1 LSKKIG
7 VSDRDREGKTTM
19 RLAERMSRLGTESA
33 FEVLAK
39 AKVLE
44 AKGRKII
51 HMEIGE
57 PDFDTPAHIGEA
69 AYQAIKDGYTHYGP
83 SPGLME
89 HREALAN
96 YFNGRYNLGYGPENI
111 VVAPGAK
118 PFLFYAILALAG
130 EGDEVIYPNPGFP
143 VYESV
148 AEFAGAKAVPLPL
161 LEENDFAF
169 TLEDIKSRVTSNT
182 RLLILNYP
190 HNPTGGILSR
200 ELLEGI
206 AQVAIE
212 NDFVVLADEVYS
224 RMVYDGEHYSIAQVP
239 GMKDRTI
246 LLDGYSK
253 TYAMTGWRL
262 GFIAAPP
269 ELADPISKLIIN
281 SVSCTASFEQIAGIA
296 ALTGPQEEVHEMVA
310 EFHRRRDFI
319 VKGLNEIK
327 GVSCKSPGGAFYVFP
342 NVRDV
347 PMEPEKL
354 APYLMEEAG
363 VACLPGTSFG
373 EYGKGHL
380 RLSYAV
386 SHEEIEEALT
396 NMDKAIGKL

>member
-1 LSKKIG
+1 
-7 VSDRDREGKTTM
+7 M
-19 RLAERMSRLGTESA
+19 RLAARMSRLGTESA
-33 FEVLAK
+33 FEVLAQAK
-39 AKVLE
+39 ALE
-44 AKGRKII
+44 AQGKRII

-69 AYQAIKDGYTHYGP
+69 AYKAIQDGYTHYGP
-83 SPGLME
+83 SAGLRE
-89 HREALAN
+89 HSEAVAN
-96 YFNGRYNLGYGPENI
+96 YFNDRYGLGYEAENI

-118 PFLFYAILALAG
+118 PFLFFAILALAG
-130 EGDEVIYPNPGFP
+130 EGEEVIYPNPGFP

-148 AEFAGAKAVPLPL
+148 ADFAGAKAVPLPL

-169 TLEDIKSRVTSNT
+169 TLEDVESRVTPNT

-206 AQVAIE
+206 AKLAID

-224 RMVYDGEHYSIAQVP
+224 RIVYDGDHYSIAQVP
-239 GMKDRTI
+239 GMMDRTI

-262 GFIAAPP
+262 GFIAAPT
-269 ELADPISKLIIN
+269 ELAEPITKLITN

-296 ALTGPQEEVHEMVA
+296 ALTGPQDEVHEMV
-310 EFHRRRDFI
+310 EELHRRRDLI
-319 VKGLNEIK
+319 VKGLNEIQ
-327 GVSCKSPGGAFYVFP
+327 GVQCKNPGGAFYVFP
-342 NVRDV
+342 NVRGV
-347 PMEPEKL
+347 PLEPEEL
-354 APYLMEEAG
+354 APYLMKEAG

-373 EYGKGHL
+373 EYGKGYL
-380 RLSYAV
+380 RFSYAV
-386 SHEEIEEALT
+386 SYEEIEEALT
-396 NMDKAIGKL
+396 NIEKAINKL

>member
-1 LSKKIG
+1 
-7 VSDRDREGKTTM
+7 M
-19 RLAERMSRLGTESA
+19 RLAARMSRLGTESA
-33 FEVLAK
+33 FEVLAQAK
-39 AKVLE
+39 ALE
-44 AKGRKII
+44 AQGKKII

-69 AYQAIKDGYTHYGP
+69 AYKAIQDGYTHYGP
-83 SPGLME
+83 SAGLRE
-89 HREALAN
+89 HSEAVAD
-96 YFNGRYNLGYGPENI
+96 YFNDRYGLGYEAENI

-118 PFLFYAILALAG
+118 PFLFFAILALAG
-130 EGDEVIYPNPGFP
+130 EGEEVIYPNPGFP

-148 AEFAGAKAVPLPL
+148 ADFAGAKAVPLPL

-169 TLEDIKSRVTSNT
+169 TLEDVESRVTPNT

-206 AQVAIE
+206 AKLAID

-224 RMVYDGEHYSIAQVP
+224 RIVYDGDHYSIAQVP

-262 GFIAAPP
+262 GFIAAPT
-269 ELADPISKLIIN
+269 ELAEPITKLITN

-296 ALTGPQEEVHEMVA
+296 ALTGPQDEVHEMV
-310 EFHRRRDFI
+310 EELHRRRDLI
-319 VKGLNEIK
+319 VKGLNEIQ
-327 GVSCKSPGGAFYVFP
+327 GVQCNNPGGAFYVFP
-342 NVRDV
+342 NVRGV
-347 PMEPEKL
+347 PLEPEEL
-354 APYLMEEAG
+354 APYLMKEAG

-373 EYGKGHL
+373 EYGKGYL
-380 RLSYAV
+380 RFSYAV
-386 SHEEIEEALT
+386 SYEEIEEALT
-396 NMDKAIGKL
+396 NIEKAINKL

>member
-1 LSKKIG
+1 MK
-7 VSDRDREGKTTM
+7 
-19 RLAERMSRLGTESA
+19 LADRMSRLGTESA
-33 FEVLAK
+33 FEVLAQ

-44 AKGRKII
+44 AQGKKIV

-69 AYQAIKDGYTHYGP
+69 AYRAIQDGYTHYGP
-83 SPGLME
+83 SAGLRE
-89 HREALAN
+89 HNQAVAD
-96 YFNGRYNLGYGPENI
+96 YFNNRYGLDYGVENI

-118 PFLFYAILALAG
+118 PFLFFAILALAG
-130 EGDEVIYPNPGFP
+130 EGEEVIYPNPGFP

-169 TLEDIKSRVTSNT
+169 TLEDVASRVTPKT

-206 AQVAIE
+206 ARLAIDR
-212 NDFVVLADEVYS
+212 DFVVLADEVYS

-239 GMKDRTI
+239 GMKERTI

-253 TYAMTGWRL
+253 TFAMTGWRL
-262 GFIAAPP
+262 GFIAAPVL
-269 ELADPISKLIIN
+269 LADAITRLITN
-281 SVSCTASFEQIAGIA
+281 SVSCTASFEQMAGIA
-296 ALTGPQEEVHEMVA
+296 ALTGPQDEVHRMVE

-319 VKGLNEIK
+319 VKGLNELK
-327 GVSCKSPGGAFYVFP
+327 GVSCKNPGGAFYVFP
-342 NVRDV
+342 NVREI
-347 PMEPEKL
+347 PMAPEEL
-354 APYLMEEAG
+354 APYLMREAG

-380 RLSYAV
+380 RFSYAV

-396 NMDKAIGKL
+396 NMDRAINNI

>member
-1 LSKKIG
+1 MK
-7 VSDRDREGKTTM
+7 
-19 RLAERMSRLGTESA
+19 LADRMSRLGTESA
-33 FEVLAK
+33 FEVLAQAK
-39 AKVLE
+39 ALE
-44 AKGRKII
+44 AQGKKIV

-69 AYQAIKDGYTHYGP
+69 AYRAIQDGYTHYGP
-83 SPGLME
+83 SAGLRE
-89 HREALAN
+89 HNQAVAD
-96 YFNGRYNLGYGPENI
+96 YFNNRYGLDYGVENI

-118 PFLFYAILALAG
+118 PFLFFAILALAG
-130 EGDEVIYPNPGFP
+130 EGEEVIYPNPGFP

-169 TLEDIKSRVTSNT
+169 TLEEVASRVTPKT

-206 AQVAIE
+206 ARLAIDR
-212 NDFVVLADEVYS
+212 DFVVLADEVYS

-239 GMKDRTI
+239 GMKERTI

-253 TYAMTGWRL
+253 TFAMTGWRL
-262 GFIAAPP
+262 GFIAAPVL
-269 ELADPISKLIIN
+269 LADAITRLITN
-281 SVSCTASFEQIAGIA
+281 SVSCTASFEQMAGIA
-296 ALTGPQEEVHEMVA
+296 ALTGPQDEVHRMVE

-319 VKGLNEIK
+319 VKGLNEIR
-327 GVSCKSPGGAFYVFP
+327 GVSCKNPGGAFYVFP
-342 NVRDV
+342 NVREI
-347 PMEPEKL
+347 PMAPEEL
-354 APYLMEEAG
+354 APYLMREAG

-380 RLSYAV
+380 RFSYAV

-396 NMDKAIGKL
+396 NMDRAINNI

>member
-1 LSKKIG
+1 MK
-7 VSDRDREGKTTM
+7 
-19 RLAERMSRLGTESA
+19 LAERMSRLGTESA
-33 FEVLAK
+33 FEVLAQAK
-39 AKVLE
+39 ALE
-44 AKGRKII
+44 AQGKKIV

-69 AYQAIKDGYTHYGP
+69 AYRAIQDGYTHYGP
-83 SPGLME
+83 SAGLRE
-89 HREALAN
+89 HNQAVAD
-96 YFNGRYNLGYGPENI
+96 YFNNRYGLDYGVENV

-118 PFLFYAILALAG
+118 PFLFFAILALAG
-130 EGDEVIYPNPGFP
+130 EGEEVIYPNPGFP

-169 TLEDIKSRVTSNT
+169 TLEDVASRVTAKT

-206 AQVAIE
+206 ARLAIDR
-212 NDFVVLADEVYS
+212 DFVVLADEVYS
-224 RMVYDGEHYSIAQVP
+224 RVVYDGEHYSIAQVP
-239 GMKDRTI
+239 GMKERTI

-253 TYAMTGWRL
+253 TFAMTGWRL
-262 GFIAAPP
+262 GFIAAPV
-269 ELADPISKLIIN
+269 ELADAITRLITN
-281 SVSCTASFEQIAGIA
+281 SVSCTASFEQMAGIA
-296 ALTGPQEEVHEMVA
+296 ALTGPQDEVHRMVE

-327 GVSCKSPGGAFYVFP
+327 GVSCKNPGGAFYVFP
-342 NVRDV
+342 NVREV
-347 PMEPEKL
+347 PMTPEEL
-354 APYLMEEAG
+354 APYLMREAG

-380 RLSYAV
+380 RFSYAV

-396 NMDKAIGKL
+396 NMDKAINNI

>member
-1 LSKKIG
+1 MK
-7 VSDRDREGKTTM
+7 
-19 RLAERMSRLGTESA
+19 LADRMSRLGTESA
-33 FEVLAK
+33 FEVLAQ

-44 AKGRKII
+44 AQGKKIV

-69 AYQAIKDGYTHYGP
+69 AYRAIQDGYTHYGP
-83 SPGLME
+83 SAGLRE
-89 HREALAN
+89 HNQAVAD
-96 YFNGRYNLGYGPENI
+96 YFNNRYELDYGVENI

-118 PFLFYAILALAG
+118 PFLFFAILALAG
-130 EGDEVIYPNPGFP
+130 EGEEVIYPNPGFP

-169 TLEDIKSRVTSNT
+169 TLEDVASRVTPKT

-206 AQVAIE
+206 ARLAIDR
-212 NDFVVLADEVYS
+212 DFVVLADEVYS

-239 GMKDRTI
+239 GMKERTI

-253 TYAMTGWRL
+253 TFAMTGWRL
-262 GFIAAPP
+262 GFIAAPVL
-269 ELADPISKLIIN
+269 LADAITRLITN
-281 SVSCTASFEQIAGIA
+281 SVSCTASFEQMAGIA
-296 ALTGPQEEVHEMVA
+296 ALTGPQDEVHRMVE

-319 VKGLNEIK
+319 VKGLNELK
-327 GVSCKSPGGAFYVFP
+327 GVSCKNPGGAFYVFP
-342 NVRDV
+342 NVREI
-347 PMEPEKL
+347 PMAPEEL
-354 APYLMEEAG
+354 APYLMREAG

-380 RLSYAV
+380 RFSYAV

-396 NMDKAIGKL
+396 NMDRAINNI

>member
-1 LSKKIG
+1 MK
-7 VSDRDREGKTTM
+7 
-19 RLAERMSRLGTESA
+19 LADRMSRLGTESA
-33 FEVLAK
+33 FEVLAQAK
-39 AKVLE
+39 ALE
-44 AKGRKII
+44 AQGKKIV

-69 AYQAIKDGYTHYGP
+69 AYRAIQDGYTHYGP
-83 SPGLME
+83 SAGLRE
-89 HREALAN
+89 HNQAVAD
-96 YFNGRYNLGYGPENI
+96 YFNNRYGLDYGVENI

-118 PFLFYAILALAG
+118 PFLFFAILALAG
-130 EGDEVIYPNPGFP
+130 EGEEVIYPNPGFP

-169 TLEDIKSRVTSNT
+169 TLEDVASRVTPKT

-206 AQVAIE
+206 ARLAIDR
-212 NDFVVLADEVYS
+212 DFVVLADEVYS

-239 GMKDRTI
+239 GMKERTI

-253 TYAMTGWRL
+253 TFAMTGWRL
-262 GFIAAPP
+262 GFIAAPVL
-269 ELADPISKLIIN
+269 LADAITRLITN
-281 SVSCTASFEQIAGIA
+281 SVSCTASFEQMAGIA
-296 ALTGPQEEVHEMVA
+296 ALTGPQDEVHRMVE
-310 EFHRRRDFI
+310 EFYRRRDFI
-319 VKGLNEIK
+319 VKGLNELK
-327 GVSCKSPGGAFYVFP
+327 GVSCKNPGGAFYVFP
-342 NVRDV
+342 NVREI
-347 PMEPEKL
+347 PMAPEEL
-354 APYLMEEAG
+354 APYLMREAG

-380 RLSYAV
+380 RFSYAV

-396 NMDKAIGKL
+396 NMDRAINNI

>member
-1 LSKKIG
+1 MK
-7 VSDRDREGKTTM
+7 
-19 RLAERMSRLGTESA
+19 LAERMSRLGTESA
-33 FEVLAK
+33 FEVLAQAK
-39 AKVLE
+39 ALE
-44 AKGRKII
+44 AQGKKIV

-69 AYQAIKDGYTHYGP
+69 AYRAIQDGYTHYGP
-83 SPGLME
+83 SAGLRE
-89 HREALAN
+89 HNQAVAD
-96 YFNGRYNLGYGPENI
+96 YFNNHYGLDYGVENV

-118 PFLFYAILALAG
+118 PFLFFAILALAG
-130 EGDEVIYPNPGFP
+130 EGEEVIYPNPGFP

-169 TLEDIKSRVTSNT
+169 TLEDVASRVTPKT

-206 AQVAIE
+206 ARLAIDR
-212 NDFVVLADEVYS
+212 DFVVLADEVYS

-239 GMKDRTI
+239 GMKERTI

-253 TYAMTGWRL
+253 TFAMTGWRL
-262 GFIAAPP
+262 GFIAAPV
-269 ELADPISKLIIN
+269 ELADAITRLITN
-281 SVSCTASFEQIAGIA
+281 SVSCTASFEQMAGIA
-296 ALTGPQEEVHEMVA
+296 ALTGPQDEVHRMVE

-327 GVSCKSPGGAFYVFP
+327 GVSCKNPGGAFYVFP
-342 NVRDV
+342 NVREV
-347 PMEPEKL
+347 PMTPEEL
-354 APYLMEEAG
+354 APYLMREAG

-380 RLSYAV
+380 RFSYAV

-396 NMDKAIGKL
+396 NMDKAINNI

>member
-1 LSKKIG
+1 
-7 VSDRDREGKTTM
+7 M

-39 AKVLE
+39 AKALE
-44 AKGRKII
+44 AQGRKII

-57 PDFDTPAHIGEA
+57 PDFDTPSHIGEA
-69 AYQAIKDGYTHYGP
+69 AYQAIQDGYTHYGP
-83 SPGLME
+83 SAGLME
-89 HREALAN
+89 CREAIAN
-96 YFNGRYNLGYGPENI
+96 YFNDRYGQGYEPQHI

-118 PFLFYAILALAG
+118 PFLFYAILALAE

-148 AEFAGAKAVPLPL
+148 ADFAGAKAVPLPL

-169 TLEDIKSRVTSNT
+169 SLGDVASRVTPNT

-190 HNPTGGILSR
+190 HNPTGGILGKT
-200 ELLEGI
+200 LLEGI
-206 AQVAIE
+206 AKLAMD

-224 RMVYDGEHYSIAQVP
+224 RMVYDGEHFSIVQVP

-246 LLDGYSK
+246 LLDGFSK

-262 GFIAAPP
+262 GFIAAP
-269 ELADPISKLIIN
+269 EKLAEPITKLITN
-281 SVSCTASFEQIAGIA
+281 SVSCTASFEQIAGIS
-296 ALTGPQEEVHEMVA
+296 ALTGPQGEVDTMVE
-310 EFHRRRDFI
+310 EFHRRRDMI

-327 GVSCKSPGGAFYVFP
+327 GVSCKNPGGAFYVFP
-342 NVRDV
+342 NVREV
-347 PMEPEKL
+347 PMEPEAL
-354 APYLMEEAG
+354 APYLMNEAG

-380 RLSYAV
+380 RFSYAV
-386 SHEEIEEALT
+386 SREELEEALT
-396 NMDKAIGKL
+396 RMDKAISRI

>member
-1 LSKKIG
+1 MK
-7 VSDRDREGKTTM
+7 
-19 RLAERMSRLGTESA
+19 LADRMSRLGTESA
-33 FEVLAK
+33 FEVLAQAK
-39 AKVLE
+39 ALE
-44 AKGRKII
+44 AQGKKIV

-69 AYQAIKDGYTHYGP
+69 AYRAIQDGYTHYGP
-83 SPGLME
+83 SAGLRE
-89 HREALAN
+89 HNQAVAD
-96 YFNGRYNLGYGPENI
+96 YFNNRYGLDYGVENI

-118 PFLFYAILALAG
+118 PFLFFAILALAG
-130 EGDEVIYPNPGFP
+130 EGEEVIYPNPGFP

-169 TLEDIKSRVTSNT
+169 TLEDVASRVTPKT

-206 AQVAIE
+206 ARLAIDR
-212 NDFVVLADEVYS
+212 DFVVLADEVYS

-239 GMKDRTI
+239 GMKERTI

-253 TYAMTGWRL
+253 TFAMTGWRL
-262 GFIAAPP
+262 GFIAAPVL
-269 ELADPISKLIIN
+269 LADAITRLITN
-281 SVSCTASFEQIAGIA
+281 SVSCTASFEQMAGIA
-296 ALTGPQEEVHEMVA
+296 ALTGPQDEVHRMVE

-327 GVSCKSPGGAFYVFP
+327 GVSCKNPGGAFYVFP
-342 NVRDV
+342 NVREV
-347 PMEPEKL
+347 PMAPEEL
-354 APYLMEEAG
+354 APYLMREAG

-380 RLSYAV
+380 RFSYAV
-386 SHEEIEEALT
+386 SLEEIEEALT
-396 NMDKAIGKL
+396 NMDRAIHNI

>member
-1 LSKKIG
+1 MK
-7 VSDRDREGKTTM
+7 
-19 RLAERMSRLGTESA
+19 LADRMSRLGTESA
-33 FEVLAK
+33 FEVLAQAK
-39 AKVLE
+39 ALE
-44 AKGRKII
+44 AQGKKIV

-69 AYQAIKDGYTHYGP
+69 AYRAIQDGYTHYGP
-83 SPGLME
+83 SAGLRE
-89 HREALAN
+89 HNQAVAD
-96 YFNGRYNLGYGPENI
+96 YFNNRYELDYGVENI

-118 PFLFYAILALAG
+118 PFLFFAILALAG
-130 EGDEVIYPNPGFP
+130 EGEEVIYPNPGFP

-169 TLEDIKSRVTSNT
+169 TLEDVASRVTPKT

-206 AQVAIE
+206 ARLAIDR
-212 NDFVVLADEVYS
+212 DFVVLADEVYS
-224 RMVYDGEHYSIAQVP
+224 RMVYDGEHYSIAQAP
-239 GMKDRTI
+239 GMKERTI

-253 TYAMTGWRL
+253 TFAMTGWRL
-262 GFIAAPP
+262 GFIAAPVL
-269 ELADPISKLIIN
+269 LADAITRLITN
-281 SVSCTASFEQIAGIA
+281 SVSCTASFEQMAGIA
-296 ALTGPQEEVHEMVA
+296 ALTGPQDEVHRMVE

-319 VKGLNEIK
+319 VKGLNELK
-327 GVSCKSPGGAFYVFP
+327 GVSCKNPGGAFYVFP
-342 NVRDV
+342 NVREI
-347 PMEPEKL
+347 PMAPEEL
-354 APYLMEEAG
+354 APYLMREAG

-380 RLSYAV
+380 RFSYAV

-396 NMDKAIGKL
+396 NMDRAINNI

>member
-1 LSKKIG
+1 MK
-7 VSDRDREGKTTM
+7 
-19 RLAERMSRLGTESA
+19 LADRMSRLGTESA
-33 FEVLAK
+33 FEVLAQ

-44 AKGRKII
+44 AQGKKIV

-69 AYQAIKDGYTHYGP
+69 AYRAIQDGYTHYGP
-83 SPGLME
+83 SAGLRE
-89 HREALAN
+89 HNQAVAD
-96 YFNGRYNLGYGPENI
+96 YFNNRYGLDYGVENI

-118 PFLFYAILALAG
+118 PFLFFAILALAG
-130 EGDEVIYPNPGFP
+130 EGEEVIYPNPGFP

-169 TLEDIKSRVTSNT
+169 TLEDVASRVTPKT

-206 AQVAIE
+206 ARLAIDR
-212 NDFVVLADEVYS
+212 DFVVLADEVYS

-239 GMKDRTI
+239 GMKERTI

-253 TYAMTGWRL
+253 TFAMTGWRL
-262 GFIAAPP
+262 GFIAAPVL
-269 ELADPISKLIIN
+269 LADAITRLITN
-281 SVSCTASFEQIAGIA
+281 SVSCTASFEQMAGIA
-296 ALTGPQEEVHEMVA
+296 ALTGPQDEVHRMVE

-327 GVSCKSPGGAFYVFP
+327 GVSCKNPGGAFYVFP
-342 NVRDV
+342 NVREV
-347 PMEPEKL
+347 PMAPEEL
-354 APYLMEEAG
+354 APYLMREAG

-380 RLSYAV
+380 RFSYAV

-396 NMDKAIGKL
+396 NMDRAINNI

>member
-1 LSKKIG
+1 MK
-7 VSDRDREGKTTM
+7 
-19 RLAERMSRLGTESA
+19 LAERMSRLGTESA
-33 FEVLAK
+33 FEVLAQAK
-39 AKVLE
+39 ALE
-44 AKGRKII
+44 AQGKKIV

-69 AYQAIKDGYTHYGP
+69 AYRAIQDGYTHYGP
-83 SPGLME
+83 SAGLRE
-89 HREALAN
+89 HNQAVAD
-96 YFNGRYNLGYGPENI
+96 YFNNRHGLDYGVENI

-118 PFLFYAILALAG
+118 PFLFFAILALAG
-130 EGDEVIYPNPGFP
+130 EGEEVIYPNPGFP

-148 AEFAGAKAVPLPL
+148 TEFAGAKAVPLPL

-169 TLEDIKSRVTSNT
+169 TLEDVASRVTPKT

-190 HNPTGGILSR
+190 HNPTGGILGR

-206 AQVAIE
+206 ARLAIDR
-212 NDFVVLADEVYS
+212 DFVVLADEVYS

-239 GMKDRTI
+239 GMKERTI

-253 TYAMTGWRL
+253 TFAMTGWRL
-262 GFIAAPP
+262 GFIAAPVL
-269 ELADPISKLIIN
+269 LADAITRLITN
-281 SVSCTASFEQIAGIA
+281 SVSCTASFEQMAGIA
-296 ALTGPQEEVHEMVA
+296 ALTGPQDEVHRMVE

-327 GVSCKSPGGAFYVFP
+327 GVSCKNPGGAFYVFP
-342 NVRDV
+342 NVREV
-347 PMEPEKL
+347 PMAPEEL
-354 APYLMEEAG
+354 APYLMREAG

-380 RLSYAV
+380 RFSYAV
-386 SHEEIEEALT
+386 SLEEIEEALT
-396 NMDKAIGKL
+396 NMDRAINNI

>member
-1 LSKKIG
+1 
-7 VSDRDREGKTTM
+7 M
-19 RLAERMSRLGTESA
+19 RLAERMNQLGTESA

-39 AKVLE
+39 AKALE
-44 AKGRKII
+44 AQGRKII

-69 AYQAIKDGYTHYGP
+69 AYKAIQDGYTHYGP
-83 SPGLME
+83 SAGLRE
-89 HREALAN
+89 HNQAVAD
-96 YFNGRYNLGYGPENI
+96 YFNNRYGLDYGVENI

-169 TLEDIKSRVTSNT
+169 TLEDIASRISGNT

-206 AQVAIE
+206 AKLAID

-239 GMKDRTI
+239 GMEERTI

-253 TYAMTGWRL
+253 TFAMTGWRL
-262 GFIAAPP
+262 GFIAAPTG
-269 ELADPISKLIIN
+269 LAEPIAKLITN

-296 ALTGPQEEVHEMVA
+296 ALTGPQEEVHRMVE

-327 GVSCKSPGGAFYVFP
+327 GVSCKNPGGAFYVFP

-347 PMEPEKL
+347 PMEPEEL
-354 APYLMEEAG
+354 APYLMKEAG

-386 SHEEIEEALT
+386 SHEEIEIALT
-396 NMDKAIGKL
+396 QMDKAINKL

>member
-1 LSKKIG
+1 MK
-7 VSDRDREGKTTM
+7 
-19 RLAERMSRLGTESA
+19 LADRMSRLGTESA
-33 FEVLAK
+33 FEVLAQAK
-39 AKVLE
+39 ALE
-44 AKGRKII
+44 AQGKKIV

-69 AYQAIKDGYTHYGP
+69 AYRAIQDGYTHYGP
-83 SPGLME
+83 SAGLRE
-89 HREALAN
+89 HNQAVAD
-96 YFNGRYNLGYGPENI
+96 YFNNRYGLDYGVENI

-118 PFLFYAILALAG
+118 PFLFFAILALAG
-130 EGDEVIYPNPGFP
+130 EGEEVIYPNPGFP

-169 TLEDIKSRVTSNT
+169 TLEDVASRVTPKT

-206 AQVAIE
+206 ARLAIDR
-212 NDFVVLADEVYS
+212 DFVVLADEVYS

-239 GMKDRTI
+239 GMKERTI

-253 TYAMTGWRL
+253 TFAMTGWRL
-262 GFIAAPP
+262 GFIAAPVL
-269 ELADPISKLIIN
+269 LADAITRLITN
-281 SVSCTASFEQIAGIA
+281 SVSCTASFEQMAGIA
-296 ALTGPQEEVHEMVA
+296 ALTGPQDEVHRMVE

-327 GVSCKSPGGAFYVFP
+327 GVSCKNPGGAFYVFP
-342 NVRDV
+342 NVREI
-347 PMEPEKL
+347 PMAPEEL
-354 APYLMEEAG
+354 APYLMREAG

-380 RLSYAV
+380 RFSYAV

-396 NMDKAIGKL
+396 NMDRAINNI

>member
-1 LSKKIG
+1 MK
-7 VSDRDREGKTTM
+7 
-19 RLAERMSRLGTESA
+19 LAERMSRLGTESA
-33 FEVLAK
+33 FEVLAQAK
-39 AKVLE
+39 ALE
-44 AKGRKII
+44 AQGKKIV

-69 AYQAIKDGYTHYGP
+69 AYRAIQDGYTHYGP
-83 SPGLME
+83 SAGLRE
-89 HREALAN
+89 HNQAVAD
-96 YFNGRYNLGYGPENI
+96 YFNNHYGLDYGVENV

-118 PFLFYAILALAG
+118 PFLFFAILALAG
-130 EGDEVIYPNPGFP
+130 EGEEVIYPNPGFP

-169 TLEDIKSRVTSNT
+169 TLEDVASRVTPKT

-206 AQVAIE
+206 ARLAIDR
-212 NDFVVLADEVYS
+212 DFVVLADEVYS

-239 GMKDRTI
+239 GMKERTI

-253 TYAMTGWRL
+253 TFAMTGWRL
-262 GFIAAPP
+262 GFIAAPV
-269 ELADPISKLIIN
+269 ELADAITRLITN
-281 SVSCTASFEQIAGIA
+281 SVSCTASFEQMAGIA
-296 ALTGPQEEVHEMVA
+296 ALTGPQDEVHRMVE

-327 GVSCKSPGGAFYVFP
+327 GVSCKNPGGAFYVFP
-342 NVRDV
+342 NVRGV
-347 PMEPEKL
+347 PMTPEEL
-354 APYLMEEAG
+354 APYLMREAG

-380 RLSYAV
+380 RFSYAV

-396 NMDKAIGKL
+396 NMDKAINNI

>member
-1 LSKKIG
+1 MK
-7 VSDRDREGKTTM
+7 
-19 RLAERMSRLGTESA
+19 LADRMSRLGTESA
-33 FEVLAK
+33 FEVLAQAK
-39 AKVLE
+39 ALE
-44 AKGRKII
+44 AQGKKIV

-69 AYQAIKDGYTHYGP
+69 AYRAIQDGYTHYGP
-83 SPGLME
+83 SAGLRE
-89 HREALAN
+89 HNQAVAD
-96 YFNGRYNLGYGPENI
+96 YFNNRHGLDYGVENI

-118 PFLFYAILALAG
+118 PFLFFAILALAG
-130 EGDEVIYPNPGFP
+130 EGEEVIYPNPGFP

-148 AEFAGAKAVPLPL
+148 TEFAGAKAVPLPL

-169 TLEDIKSRVTSNT
+169 TLEDVASRVTPKT

-190 HNPTGGILSR
+190 HNPTGGILGR

-206 AQVAIE
+206 ARLAIDR
-212 NDFVVLADEVYS
+212 DFVVLADEVYS

-239 GMKDRTI
+239 GMKERTI

-253 TYAMTGWRL
+253 TFAMTGWRL
-262 GFIAAPP
+262 GFIAAPVL
-269 ELADPISKLIIN
+269 LADAITRLITN
-281 SVSCTASFEQIAGIA
+281 SVSCTASFEQMAGIA
-296 ALTGPQEEVHEMVA
+296 ALTGPQDEVHRMVE

-327 GVSCKSPGGAFYVFP
+327 GVSCKNPGGAFYVFP
-342 NVRDV
+342 NVREV
-347 PMEPEKL
+347 PMAPEEL
-354 APYLMEEAG
+354 APYLMREAG

-380 RLSYAV
+380 RFSYAV
-386 SHEEIEEALT
+386 SLEEIEEALT
-396 NMDKAIGKL
+396 NMDRAIHNI

>member
-1 LSKKIG
+1 MK
-7 VSDRDREGKTTM
+7 
-19 RLAERMSRLGTESA
+19 LADRMSRLGTESA
-33 FEVLAK
+33 FEVLAQ

-44 AKGRKII
+44 AQGKKIV

-69 AYQAIKDGYTHYGP
+69 AYRAIQDGYTHYGP
-83 SPGLME
+83 SAGLRE
-89 HREALAN
+89 HNQAVAD
-96 YFNGRYNLGYGPENI
+96 YFNNRYELDYGVENI

-118 PFLFYAILALAG
+118 PFLFFAILALAG
-130 EGDEVIYPNPGFP
+130 EGEEVIYPNPGFP

-169 TLEDIKSRVTSNT
+169 TLEDVASRVTPKP

-206 AQVAIE
+206 ARLAIDR
-212 NDFVVLADEVYS
+212 DFVVLADEVYS

-239 GMKDRTI
+239 GMKERTI

-253 TYAMTGWRL
+253 TFAMTGWRL
-262 GFIAAPP
+262 GFIAAPVL
-269 ELADPISKLIIN
+269 LADAITRLITN
-281 SVSCTASFEQIAGIA
+281 SVSCTASFEQMAGIA
-296 ALTGPQEEVHEMVA
+296 ALTGPQDEVHRMVE

-319 VKGLNEIK
+319 VKGLNELK
-327 GVSCKSPGGAFYVFP
+327 GVSCKNPGGAFYVFP
-342 NVRDV
+342 NVREI
-347 PMEPEKL
+347 PMAPEEL
-354 APYLMEEAG
+354 APYLMREAG

-380 RLSYAV
+380 RFSYAV

-396 NMDKAIGKL
+396 NMDRAINNI

>member
-1 LSKKIG
+1 MK
-7 VSDRDREGKTTM
+7 
-19 RLAERMSRLGTESA
+19 LADRMSRLGTESA
-33 FEVLAK
+33 FEVLAQAK
-39 AKVLE
+39 ALE
-44 AKGRKII
+44 AQGKKMV

-69 AYQAIKDGYTHYGP
+69 AYRAIQDGYTHYGP
-83 SPGLME
+83 SAGLRE
-89 HREALAN
+89 HNQAVAD
-96 YFNGRYNLGYGPENI
+96 YFNNRYGLDYGVENI

-118 PFLFYAILALAG
+118 PFLFFAILALAG
-130 EGDEVIYPNPGFP
+130 EGEEVIYPNPGFP

-169 TLEDIKSRVTSNT
+169 TLEDVASRVTPKT

-206 AQVAIE
+206 ARLAIDR
-212 NDFVVLADEVYS
+212 DFVVLADEVYS

-239 GMKDRTI
+239 GMKERTI

-253 TYAMTGWRL
+253 TFAMTGWRL
-262 GFIAAPP
+262 GFIAAPVL
-269 ELADPISKLIIN
+269 LADAITRLITN
-281 SVSCTASFEQIAGIA
+281 SVSCTASFEQMAGIA
-296 ALTGPQEEVHEMVA
+296 ALTGPQDEVHRMVE

-327 GVSCKSPGGAFYVFP
+327 GVSCKNPGGAFYVFP
-342 NVRDV
+342 NVREI
-347 PMEPEKL
+347 PMAPEEL
-354 APYLMEEAG
+354 APYLMREAG

-380 RLSYAV
+380 RFSYAV

-396 NMDKAIGKL
+396 NMDRAINNI

>member
-1 LSKKIG
+1 
-7 VSDRDREGKTTM
+7 M
-19 RLAERMSRLGTESA
+19 RLAARMSRLGTESA
-33 FEVLAK
+33 FEVLAQAK
-39 AKVLE
+39 ALE
-44 AKGRKII
+44 AQGKRII

-69 AYQAIKDGYTHYGP
+69 AYKAIQDGYTHYGP
-83 SPGLME
+83 SAGLRE
-89 HREALAN
+89 HSEAVAN
-96 YFNGRYNLGYGPENI
+96 YFNDRYGLQYEAENI

-118 PFLFYAILALAG
+118 PFLFFAILALAG
-130 EGDEVIYPNPGFP
+130 EGEEVIYPNPGFP

-148 AEFAGAKAVPLPL
+148 ADFAGAKAVPLPL

-169 TLEDIKSRVTSNT
+169 TLEDVESRVTPNT

-206 AQVAIE
+206 AKLAID
-212 NDFVVLADEVYS
+212 NDFVVLADEIYS
-224 RMVYDGEHYSIAQVP
+224 RIVYDGDHYSIAQVP

-262 GFIAAPP
+262 GFIAAPT
-269 ELADPISKLIIN
+269 ELAEPITKLITN

-296 ALTGPQEEVHEMVA
+296 ALTGPQDEVHEMV
-310 EFHRRRDFI
+310 EELHRRRDLI
-319 VKGLNEIK
+319 VKGLNEIQ
-327 GVSCKSPGGAFYVFP
+327 GVQCKNPGGAFYVFP
-342 NVRDV
+342 NVREV
-347 PMEPEKL
+347 PLEPEEL
-354 APYLMEEAG
+354 APYLMKEAG

-373 EYGKGHL
+373 EYGKGYL
-380 RLSYAV
+380 RFSYAV
-386 SHEEIEEALT
+386 SYEEIEEALT
-396 NMDKAIGKL
+396 NIEKAINKL